1 MSAALIDFAHKIFSL
16 SRLFK
21 KLLGLAVSAVARHG
35 HGCSH
40 HGCSHHNY
48 GSGRAPIPVEAG
60 DTGRRLTTDRILERA
75 YSAVGGADSTER
87 RSRTT
92 GKSASKFLRSPLAAG
107 GAQTCECGLEI
118 CGSYPCHRSTW
129 PPATEEPTRVVII
142 RKGWAFGALA
152 HAHATLV
159 ANVDIAWGTR
169 ARTRLLGSLCPG
181 GLCPSS
187 LGLRTTR
194 SRARSGRH
202 LRGLARLPAP
212 DTQSA
217 KLLECR
223 VLGSLGIALV
233 RRQPRQTPGHTPGG
247 APRPRPRTRPRLTL
261 GLGCLLSACRSACG
275 SLLRTGHHLTSYLR
289 HLARRLDHTPATTG
303 PLHVNSLSHQTTVGR
318 RITRIPR
325 LLQLRGRHDVPAE
338 PIKIRGSLQLRRL
351 LRHSTLCGHF
361 GRAPVTKT

>member
-1 MSAALIDFAHKIFSL
+1 MSAALIDLAHKIFSL

-21 KLLGLAVSAVARHG
+21 KLLGLAVSAVARYG
-35 HGCSH
+35 HGCPH
-40 HGCSHHNY
+40 HGCPHHNY
-48 GSGRAPIPVEAG
+48 GCGRAPIPVEAG

-75 YSAVGGADSTER
+75 YSAVGGAGSTER

-92 GKSASKFLRSPLAAG
+92 GKPASKFLRSPLAAG
-107 GAQTCECGLEI
+107 GAQTCECGLEV
-118 CGSYPCHRSTW
+118 CGSYPCYGPTW

-142 RKGWAFGALA
+142 RKDWAFGALA
-152 HAHATLV
+152 HAPAALV
-159 ANVDIAWGTR
+159 ANVDIARRTRTR
-169 ARTRLLGSLCPG
+169 ARLLGSLGPG
-181 GLCPSS
+181 CLGSLGS
-187 LGLRTTR
+187 LGLRR
-194 SRARSGRH
+194 SRPRARSGRH

-212 DTQSA
+212 NTQSA

-233 RRQPRQTPGHTPGG
+233 RRQPRQTPGHTPGW
-247 APRPRPRTRPRLTL
+247 APRPRPRTRLTL
-261 GLGCLLSACRSACG
+261 GLGCLLSACRSACR

-325 LLQLRGRHDVPAE
+325 LLQLRGRHDVPAK
-338 PIKIRGSLQLRRL
+338 PIKIWGSLQLGRL

-361 GRAPVTKT
+361 ARSTHTKT